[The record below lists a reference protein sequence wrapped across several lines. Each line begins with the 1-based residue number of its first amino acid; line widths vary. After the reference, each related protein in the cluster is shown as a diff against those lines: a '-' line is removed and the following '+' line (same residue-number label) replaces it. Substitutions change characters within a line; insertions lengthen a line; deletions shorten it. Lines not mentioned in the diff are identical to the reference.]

1 MDVEQK
7 RCFDAHTEAFGG
19 GVGDV
24 VGERPNQGSPTI
36 PAYLQDTYY
45 WAYLSP
51 LGVALLDHPIVVW
64 TILWATTRGCAKPPS
79 PNWGPA
85 TRCCNRPVS
94 TVIFAPVGPPFGLT
108 WGA

>member
-7 RCFDAHTEAFGG
+7 RSFEAHTEAFG
-19 GVGDV
+19 GDV
-24 VGERPNQGSPTI
+24 VGERPNQGLPTI

-64 TILWATTRGCAKPPS
+64 TIM
-79 PNWGPA
+79 WGNYPRLRQSA
-85 TRCCNRPVS
+85 
-94 TVIFAPVGPPFGLT
+94 FAELEAGQKVLQPTCV
-108 WGA
+108 